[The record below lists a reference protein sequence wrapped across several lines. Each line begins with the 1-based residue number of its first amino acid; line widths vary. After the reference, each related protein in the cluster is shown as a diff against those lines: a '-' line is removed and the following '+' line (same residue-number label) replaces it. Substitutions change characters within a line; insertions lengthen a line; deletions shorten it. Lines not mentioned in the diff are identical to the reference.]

1 MASLALRPRGIGEIL
16 DLGFQL
22 YRQRWLP
29 MVAATL
35 IVLLPILVL
44 EAVGPFLLLPVL
56 ELLANVFFMAA
67 SAAVVVIASGA
78 YLGKE
83 VSAGESVRQ
92 VGRRF
97 LSVLGSSVF
106 QSILISLGLL
116 LLVVPGIIAMA
127 FTFAMQQAVMIE
139 GCSTDDAFR
148 RSRELARGHLR
159 PVLLTSA
166 LAIVITLL
174 AGLGIDEVLN
184 RFVPP
189 GRMYPVLVNLS
200 LVVLNPLVAS
210 ITTVLYY
217 DLRIRKEAFDVAVAT
232 EQLDSAAPVPAL

>member
-1 MASLALRPRGIGEIL
+1 MASLALRPRGVGEIL
-16 DLGFQL
+16 DAGFQL

-35 IVLLPILVL
+35 IVLLPILLL
-44 EAVGPFLLLPVL
+44 EAVGPLMWLPIL
-56 ELLANVFFMAA
+56 ELLARVFFMAA

-78 YLGKE
+78 YLGRE
-83 VSAGESVRQ
+83 VSAGQAVAQ
-92 VGRRF
+92 AGRRF
-97 LSVLGSSVF
+97 LSVLGSAVF
-106 QSILISLGLL
+106 QSILITLGLF

-127 FTFAMQQAVMIE
+127 YTFAMQQAVMIE
-139 GCSTDDAFR
+139 GCSTDDAFQ

-159 PVLLTSA
+159 PVLLTSV

-174 AGLGIDEVLN
+174 AGMGIDEVLN
-184 RFVPP
+184 RLVPP

-217 DLRIRKEAFDVAVAT
+217 DLRIRKEAFDVVVAT
-232 EQLDSAAPVPAL
+232 ERLETAPAL

>member
-1 MASLALRPRGIGEIL
+1 MASHALRPRGVGEIL

-22 YRQRWLP
+22 YRRHWLP
-29 MVAATL
+29 MVTATL
-35 IVLLPILVL
+35 VVLLPILVL
-44 EAVGPFLLLPVL
+44 EAVGPMMMLPIL
-56 ELLANVFFMAA
+56 ELLARVFFMAA

-78 YLGKE
+78 YLGRE
-83 VSAGESVRQ
+83 VSAGHAIRQ

-97 LSVLGSSVF
+97 LSVLGAAVF
-106 QSILISLGLL
+106 QSLLILLGLL
-116 LLVVPGIIAMA
+116 LLIVPGIIAMA
-127 FTFAMQQAVMIE
+127 YTFAMQQAVMIE
-139 GCSTDDAFR
+139 GCSTDDAFQ

-159 PVLLTSA
+159 PVLLTSV

-174 AGLGIDEVLN
+174 AGMGIDEVMRWLI
-184 RFVPP
+184 PP

-200 LVVLNPLVAS
+200 LVALNPLVAS

-232 EQLDSAAPVPAL
+232 ERLEPVPAL